1 MEGEFGNFVE
11 VLTSI
16 FVCIF
21 YSYSLGKIV
30 PKGKTRLLCV
40 LPVVCL
46 FLYLPVHLSSVH
58 LGGATAFFI
67 SWLGSFK
74 LLLFAFDKGPLASDP
89 SISIGRFM
97 AIACLPIEIQENPP
111 PKPENAQIKTNPS
124 PPKPHLNG
132 QNGKNQHPRS
142 TKSRS
147 LNHVIKGFL
156 LAILIGVLYYSEHF
170 HPKLILVLHCLYIYL
185 LLEFLLAMVGV
196 LARALLGLELK
207 PHFNEPYLS
216 TSLQDFWGRRWNLM
230 ATSILRP
237 AVYEPVLDFST
248 RFIGRKWA
256 PLPAVMGS
264 FVVSGLMH
272 ELIYYYQGRVKPT
285 WEVTWFFVLQGLCLT
300 LEIVLKK
307 ALRGRFRWL
316 PTPVSVVLTVGFV
329 VATCFWLF
337 FPQFLRSKADVRML
351 EEYVAFGAYMKN
363 VARTF
368 QKSLSGS

>member
-46 FLYLPVHLSSVH
+46 FLYLPLHLSSVH

-285 WEVTWFFVLQGLCLT
+285 WEVTLFFILQGLCLT

-307 ALRGRFRWL
+307 ALRGRFRL
-316 PTPVSVVLTVGFV
+316 PTVVSVVLTVGFV

-368 QKSLSGS
+368 QKSLPSS

>member
-1 MEGEFGNFVE
+1 MKMEGEFGSFIK
-11 VLTSI
+11 VLTAI

-21 YSYSLGKIV
+21 YSYSIGKIV
-30 PKGKTRLLCV
+30 HKGMTRLLCI
-40 LPVVCL
+40 LPVVGL
-46 FLYLPVHLSSVH
+46 FLYLPLLLSSVH

-74 LLLFAFDKGPLASDP
+74 LLLFAFGKGPLALDP

-97 AIACLPIEIQENPP
+97 AIACLPIEIQQNPP
-111 PKPENAQIKTNPS
+111 AKTPS
-124 PPKPHLNG
+124 KPHLNG
-132 QNGKNQHPRS
+132 LKGKNPSPKNTIQGPNS
-142 TKSRS
+142 T

-170 HPKLILVLHCLYIYL
+170 HPKLILVLHSLYIYL
-185 LLEFLLAMVGV
+185 LLEFLLAVVGV

-230 ATSILRP
+230 ATSILHP

-248 RFIGRKWA
+248 PFIGRKWA

-285 WEVTWFFVLQGLCLT
+285 WEVTWFFVLQGLCMT
-300 LEIVLKK
+300 VEIILKK
-307 ALRGRFRWL
+307 ALKGRLRL
-316 PTPVSVVLTVGFV
+316 PRMVSVVLTVGFV
-329 VATCFWLF
+329 IVTCFWLF

-351 EEYVAFGAYMKN
+351 QEYVAFGTCLKN

-368 QKSLSGS
+368 QKSLSTI